1 MNARGSIPHFALT
14 TAPVLTFLFT
24 GQGAAITT
32 KGVKT
37 EITQ

>member
-1 MNARGSIPHFALT
+1 MPSPVPGLALT

-24 GQGAAITT
+24 VRDVAHTM
-32 KGVKT
+32 KSFKT